1 MAIGIV
7 ANKVVYSIP
16 GIRLATVKAGVR
28 YPDRKDLVLIEI
40 APGSQVSAVF
50 TQNSF
55 VAAPIIIAKKHLAQT
70 NPRYLIINTGN
81 ANCGT
86 GERGLNDTL
95 EVCASL
101 ARICQVKAQEI
112 LFFSTGVT
120 FEYLPTKPIIDNLS
134 NLVTKLNQDAWLD
147 AAEGIMTTDTVA
159 KSASV
164 NFKINGEEITIT
176 GIAKGSG
183 MIRPDMATMLCF
195 VATDAKISSKS
206 LDKMLELANQKSF
219 NRITIDGDTST
230 NDACV
235 LIATAKGYELS
246 TEDEPIFLKHLT
258 ELLQKLAQDMVR
270 DGEGATKF
278 ISIKVSSGN
287 SEADCLKVAY
297 SVANSPLVK
306 TAFFASDPNVG
317 RIVVAIGNAK
327 INQLDASKV
336 KMWLNDKLVCNGGI
350 DVNYNESDLQTV
362 MQQDE
367 IEIHIDLA
375 MGDYTETIWT
385 CDLSLD
391 YVKINSDY
399 RS

>member
-7 ANKVVYSIP
+7 ANKVVYSIS

-101 ARICQVKAQEI
+101 ASVCQVKAQEI

-159 KSASV
+159 KAASV

-235 LIATAKGYELS
+235 LIATAKGYEL
-246 TEDEPIFLKHLT
+246 TDEDEPIFLKHLT

>member
-28 YPDRKDLVLIEI
+28 YPERKDLVLIEI

-55 VAAPIIIAKKHLAQT
+55 AAAPIIIAKKHLAQT

-86 GERGLNDTL
+86 AEQGLNDTL

-101 ARICQVKAQEI
+101 ASVCQVKAQEI

-206 LDKMLELANQKSF
+206 LDKMLRFANQKSF

-235 LIATAKGYELS
+235 LIATAKGYEL
-246 TEDEPIFLKHLT
+246 TDEDEPIFLKHLT

-297 SVANSPLVK
+297 SVADSPLVK